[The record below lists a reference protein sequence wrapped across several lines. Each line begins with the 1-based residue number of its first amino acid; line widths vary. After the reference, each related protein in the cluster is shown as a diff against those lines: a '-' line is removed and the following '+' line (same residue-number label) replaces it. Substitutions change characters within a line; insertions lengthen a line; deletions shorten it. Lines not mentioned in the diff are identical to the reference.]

1 MTAPQSFDSFYIFSF
16 CHFMSQQFLQLPA
29 TAIPCR
35 SNRDTED
42 GYPSNQSFPRYAKM
56 LENTEGEELY
66 KIQGAEIHC
75 GDKIDCGEHNI
86 KQNDVATAAVDE
98 V

>member
-1 MTAPQSFDSFYIFSF
+1 
-16 CHFMSQQFLQLPA
+16 
-29 TAIPCR
+29 
-35 SNRDTED
+35 
-42 GYPSNQSFPRYAKM
+42 M

-86 KQNDVATAAVDE
+86 KQNDDTNTHKKIK
-98 V
+98 

>member
-1 MTAPQSFDSFYIFSF
+1 
-16 CHFMSQQFLQLPA
+16 
-29 TAIPCR
+29 
-35 SNRDTED
+35 
-42 GYPSNQSFPRYAKM
+42 M